1 MKKNDNFFQIYFK
14 LNSYQFIFTIYFILQ
29 LSNKIICE
37 CEKEIPILK
46 NGSCVNVFCTQE
58 EFNENICSI
67 NNTIVKTQRLNNI
80 IWIGDKYFRYIN
92 LVTYSNGD
100 LIVETSSTEGTSKRM
115 FYGIKKNGRSF
126 FKGDK
131 KKRILQ

>member
-37 CEKEIPILK
+37 CGKEIPILK

-58 EFNENICSI
+58 EFDENICSI

-80 IWIGDKYFRYIN
+80 IWIGDKYFRYTN
-92 LVTYSNGD
+92 LITYSKWGFN
-100 LIVETSSTEGTSKRM
+100 SRNF
-115 FYGIKKNGRSF
+115 FY
-126 FKGDK
+126 
-131 KKRILQ
+131 